1 MAVSLL
7 AFAFFFFGLELAAA
21 KADKPNIV
29 LLFADDVRET
39 HASFFFYMAAF
50 NVY

>member
-1 MAVSLL
+1 MRTYLLSMAVSLL
-7 AFAFFFFGLELAAA
+7 AFAFFSLGLELAAA

-39 HASFFFYMAAF
+39 HAVFFT
-50 NVY
+50 